1 MIITKNIEVKI
12 GGKNIKHYKS
22 LGYNMNLYDK
32 IVVPI
37 YHLSNGSHYK
47 ILVRCD
53 YCLRDFK
60 KTYKSLVNERKN
72 RKTKKD
78 CCKKCIYLK
87 TKETNLSLYGVENGM
102 KRMEVREKLK
112 NKFLS
117 IFGVENPSQHPD
129 IAKKIST
136 SQREMSSEKKREK
149 KLKTLAT
156 VRSRYGLDSVL
167 QLEKTRKNLFVAR
180 SSESSPQ
187 LKIFEMLSD
196 IYGKENVQ
204 KNYSLSKLSL
214 DVLLILNDTKIDVE
228 YDSWYWHNP
237 NSDRRRDEFVKSLG
251 YKILRIRSAKK
262 IPSVVQLT
270 TAISYIIKYNS
281 NFEEILLEDWNADGY
296 IKEGRIS

>member
-1 MIITKNIEVKI
+1 MIMTKNIEVKI
-12 GGKNIKHYKS
+12 GGKNIKHYRS
-22 LGYNMNLYDK
+22 LGYDAKLYEK
-32 IVVPI
+32 IVIPI
-37 YHLSNGSHYK
+37 RHLSDGSHYK
-47 ILVRCD
+47 ILVKCD
-53 YCLRDFK
+53 YCSIDFK
-60 KTYKSLVNERKN
+60 KTYKSLINQRKN
-72 RKTKKD
+72 CKTKKD
-78 CCKKCIYLK
+78 CCKKCIHLK
-87 TKETNLSLYGVENGM
+87 TKETNLLLYGVENGM
-102 KRMEVREKLK
+102 KRTEVKERLK

-136 SQREMSSEKKREK
+136 SQKEMSSEKKREK

-187 LKIFEMLSD
+187 LKIFKMLSD
-196 IYGKENVQ
+196 IYGKENVK

-214 DVLLILNDTKIDVE
+214 DVLLILDGAKIDIE

-237 NSDRRRDEFVKSLG
+237 DRDRRRDEFVKSLG
-251 YKILRIRSAKK
+251 YKVLRIRSARK
-262 IPSVVQLT
+262 IPSLVQLT
-270 TAISYIIKYNS
+270 TAISYIVKSNS